1 MKNFLKVCSL
11 GLCFFLLSCSS
22 PSPRKSES
30 VAAKKTGS
38 EESLEKEEI
47 PETKESKPKPKK
59 TQVVP
64 RINTLKEFI
73 SFYRKTLE
81 ALGQK
86 KEDSSYVVDS
96 GDLEVMKQQAARLLQ
111 LDPAGVTFL
120 VNPGTQGAWFGNCTL
135 ILDKKQER
143 LAIISSEGEEQILS
157 LKEKI
162 LGGLFKTDRGEW
174 VFISAFYG
182 DLQKKVP
189 YRVFWGASELKVASF
204 TFDRTKEGT
213 IEAQAKSP
221 QGTVLNM
228 FRKGRD
234 NKSVQINGQP
244 LTPVFE

>member
-1 MKNFLKVCSL
+1 MLKVCSL
-11 GLCFFLLSCSS
+11 GLCFFFLSCSS
-22 PSPRKSES
+22 SSPRKSES
-30 VAAKKTGS
+30 VGAKKKSS
-38 EESLEKEEI
+38 EESLEKEES
-47 PETKESKPKPKK
+47 PEPVDSKPKAKK
-59 TQVVP
+59 TQIVP
-64 RINTLKEFI
+64 RINSLKEFV

-96 GDLEVMKQQAARLLQ
+96 DDLEVMKQQLARLLQ
-111 LDPAGVTFL
+111 LEPGGITFL
-120 VNPGTQGAWFGNCTL
+120 VNPGTQGSWFGNCTL
-135 ILDKKQER
+135 VIDRKQER
-143 LAIISSEGEEQILS
+143 LAIISADGDAQNLS

-162 LGGLFKTDRGEW
+162 LGGLFKTERGEW

-189 YRVFWGASELKVASF
+189 YRVFWGSSELKVASF

-221 QGTVLNM
+221 QGGILNI

-234 NKSVQINGQP
+234 NKSVQVNGQA
-244 LTPVFE
+244 LTPIFE